1 VTLTLTAVL
10 GVSTLLVL
18 SRPGP
23 DPAAGVPRMSE
34 AAAADLVT
42 EAARDAVGSA
52 RLERPAGG
60 RTSMSCASTTGPPY
74 RAVVHMTFALPAG
87 NTVGYLNRVA
97 ADMVADGWADSG
109 VVAEYFG
116 KKLTRDGVVAVFYRN
131 PERLDV
137 ATMKL
142 SGECAV
148 DAVTTEGVWTEIGG
162 RLRAGS

>member
-1 VTLTLTAVL
+1 MF
-10 GVSTLLVL
+10 GVFALLVL

-23 DPAAGVPRMSE
+23 DPAAGVPRMTE
-34 AAAADLVT
+34 AAAAELVT
-42 EAARDAVGSA
+42 AAARDAVVAA

-60 RTSMSCASTTGPPY
+60 RTSMSCASATGPPY
-74 RAVVHMTFALPAG
+74 RPVVHMTFALPEG

-97 ADMVADGWADSG
+97 ADLVADGWADSG

-116 KKLTRDGVVAVFYRN
+116 KKLTRGGVVAVFYRN

-137 ATMKL
+137 ATMRL

>member
-1 VTLTLTAVL
+1 LFGVL
-10 GVSTLLVL
+10 ALLVL

-34 AAAADLVT
+34 AAAAELVT
-42 EAARDAVGSA
+42 AAARDAVVAA
-52 RLERPAGG
+52 RLEGPAGG
-60 RTSMSCASTTGPPY
+60 RTSMSCASATGPPY

-97 ADMVADGWADSG
+97 ADMVGDGWTDSG

-116 KKLTRDGVVAVFYRN
+116 KKLTRGGVVAVFYRN
-131 PERLDV
+131 PERLDL
-137 ATMKL
+137 ATMRL
-142 SGECAV
+142 SGECAL
-148 DAVTTEGVWTEIGG
+148 DAVSAEGVWTEIAD

>member
-1 VTLTLTAVL
+1 VFGVL
-10 GVSTLLVL
+10 ALLVL

-34 AAAADLVT
+34 AAAAELVT
-42 EAARDAVGSA
+42 AAARDAVVAAKLVG
-52 RLERPAGG
+52 PAGG
-60 RTSMSCASTTGPPY
+60 RTSMSCASAAGPPY

-97 ADMVADGWADSG
+97 ADLVADGWVDSG

-116 KKLTRDGVVAVFYRN
+116 KKLTRGGVVAVFYRN

-137 ATMKL
+137 ATMRL
-142 SGECAV
+142 SGECSV